1 MSALSS
7 YTSLLFSSVAP
18 LATNIAIVP
27 EVSTTIHVP
36 PTIDIAQN
44 GWSSL
49 PLDPSQLWG
58 GKPFRKIPGPILV
71 DDIKFP
77 EDPIAIE
84 VQKYAKEMLPIQTFN
99 HSMRVFYFASAI
111 VMQQFP
117 KESETFNFSTL
128 ALASLLHDIGTTD
141 DNLSGTHMSFEFY
154 GGYKALSLLLALG
167 ASKDQAEAVA
177 ETIIRHQDLGTTGN
191 ITFLGQ
197 VIQLATIYDN
207 VSDHPYLK
215 NITELIHV
223 DTLQDVIR
231 AFPRQHWLGCF
242 AGTIEREESL
252 KPWCHSTHIPDFA
265 QAVLNNTF
273 MQPYE

>member
-7 YTSLLFSSVAP
+7 YTSLPFSSVAP

-58 GKPFRKIPGPILV
+58 GKPFRNIPEPILV

-77 EDPIAIE
+77 EDPIAVE

-141 DNLSGTHMSFEFY
+141 DNLSSTHMSFEFY

-177 ETIIRHQDLGTTGN
+177 ETIIRHQDLGTAGN

>member
-1 MSALSS
+1 MTANDVH
-7 YTSLLFSSVAP
+7 Y
-18 LATNIAIVP
+18 
-27 EVSTTIHVP
+27 EEH
-36 PTIDIAQN
+36 IAQN

-58 GKPFRKIPGPILV
+58 GKPFRNIPGPILV

-77 EDPIAIE
+77 EDPIAVE
-84 VQKYAKEMLPIQTFN
+84 VQKYAKEMLPMQTFN

-141 DNLSGTHMSFEFY
+141 DNLSSTHMSFEFY

-177 ETIIRHQDLGTTGN
+177 ETIIRHQDLGTAGN

-215 NITELIHV
+215 NITELIHI